1 MNDYNIKELYEE
13 MEMQLIKS
21 MQRNLSRHLKEESE
35 VGFEYPQWQAIK
47 LKELKKYQ
55 RENKIIISKYTKG
68 LNKDVSEHLQR
79 ELRHGSLQAIKQ
91 YNKIHKNKLNLDKLM
106 TKSFFRTN
114 QRKVNNLIKVVNNDL
129 NKANIGAL
137 RMIND
142 QYRQII
148 HKSAFF
154 VGNGVMT
161 EKQASDM
168 SIKEISEKKETMQAV
183 DEASKNFLA
192 GGLNCIEY
200 KDGKRV
206 NIASYSE
213 MAVRTANL
221 RAHLMGEG
229 DFRKSIGRS
238 LVKVTT
244 HGGACKLCTAWQGK
258 VLVDDVYSGGEPD
271 GKHTLLSEAMAQ
283 GFLHPNCKHGLT
295 TYYPELE
302 GISYDTPETDIQE
315 ELQDKINYYLRQEK
329 RFDRLSNGSINPDNR
344 RMYKQKELLYEKKK
358 DNYIVMK
365 NDMLLYDDVTDEWL
379 KKSNLDYQEIKNA
392 SSVLKNGKR
401 YKVNKKNKIIL
412 ENREKENG
420 EWFVKTFG
428 GRIEYLPVI
437 NEEDGIE
444 CADYMYYKT
453 KYSKG
458 IFLEEKE
465 THEKG
470 KNIFY
475 HALESKENQAD
486 TFLIDCTDSKFNKN
500 EIYER
505 LNKVFKYKETKYV
518 KTIIV
523 KKGKK
528 LFGVFTRK

>member
-13 MEMQLIKS
+13 MEMHLIKS

-55 RENKIIISKYTKG
+55 RENQKIVKRYTLG
-68 LNKDVSEHLQR
+68 LDKDVSEHLKK
-79 ELRHGSLQAIKQ
+79 ELKQGSLQAIRE
-91 YNKIHKNKLNLDKLM
+91 YNKTHKNKLNADKMM
-106 TKSFFRTN
+106 TKSFFKTN

-129 NKANIGAL
+129 GKANIGAL
-137 RMIND
+137 RMMND

-161 EKQASDM
+161 EKQATEMAID
-168 SIKEISEKKETMQAV
+168 EISSKKETMKAV
-183 DEASKNFLA
+183 DEASKSFLS

-200 KDGKRV
+200 KDGRRV

-213 MAVRTANL
+213 MAVRTASL

-229 DFRKSIGRS
+229 DFRKAIGRS
-238 LVKVTT
+238 LVQVTT
-244 HGGACKLCTAWQGK
+244 HGESCDGCANWEGK
-258 VLVDDVYSGGEPD
+258 ILIDDVYSGGKPD

-283 GFLHPNCKHGLT
+283 GLFHPNCRHGLT
-295 TYYPELE
+295 TYYEELDGVKYDEPEN
-302 GISYDTPETDIQE
+302 DIQE
-315 ELQDKINYYLRQEK
+315 ELQEKINYYDRQEK
-329 RFDRLSNGSINPDNR
+329 RFDRLHNGSIDPDNR
-344 RMYKQKELLYEKKK
+344 RIYKQRENVYESKK
-358 DNYIVMK
+358 DNYITIK
-365 NDMLLYDDVTDEWL
+365 NDMSLYDDVTNEWL
-379 KKSNLDYQEIKNA
+379 SKSNLDYQEVKNA
-392 SSVLKNGKR
+392 PSVLKNGKR
-401 YKVNKKNKIIL
+401 YKVNNKNKIIL

-437 NEEDGIE
+437 NEDECVE

-458 IFLEEKE
+458 LFLEEKE

-470 KNIFY
+470 KGIFY

-486 TFLIDCTDSKFNKN
+486 TFLIDCTDSKFTNE

-505 LNKVFKYKETKYV
+505 LNRVFKYRETKYV
-518 KTIIV
+518 KTVII
-523 KKGKK
+523 KRNDK